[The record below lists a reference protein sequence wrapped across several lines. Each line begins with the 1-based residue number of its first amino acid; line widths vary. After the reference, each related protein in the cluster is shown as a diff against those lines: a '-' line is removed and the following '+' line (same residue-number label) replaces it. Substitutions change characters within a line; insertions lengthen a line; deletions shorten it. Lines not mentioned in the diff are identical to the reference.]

1 MADLPATVHKF
12 LAQHYNKVKK
22 KRLKCKKKERAQRFE
37 KPQKWSARAPAR
49 RSKRRASTREFTSRL
64 LLSSAGSFSG
74 LRFDTFFPAS
84 SKAIVIATNIIE
96 NITIRKSHP
105 KSPCPGH
112 CTLSPVSRNPFAFGT
127 GEGGNAGQ
135 RPFGS
140 ASRHPRCTRSRDR
153 EGIGRCVRDQS
164 ASANLSW
171 PETCFYGF

>member
-1 MADLPATVHKF
+1 MILG
-12 LAQHYNKVKK
+12 QKK
-22 KRLKCKKKERAQRFE
+22 KNSHSGFE
-37 KPQKWSARAPAR
+37 KPHRWSPRAPAR

-112 CTLSPVSRNPFAFGT
+112 CTLSPVWRNPFAFGH
-127 GEGGNAGQ
+127 GERGNAGQ
-135 RPFGS
+135 PTFGS
-140 ASRHPRCTRSRDR
+140 ASIHPSSTPTRDR
-153 EGIGRCVRDQS
+153 KGMVPCVREKS
-164 ASANLSW
+164 ASANLPW
-171 PETCFYGF
+171 PETCFS